1 MEAVNNLMS
10 MINAVLWHNYV
21 LFAIV
26 LVGIVFTIWSGFCQ
40 FRCLT
45 HGTQV
50 ITGKY
55 DDKNDPGAISHFQAL
70 SAALSAT
77 VGLGNIGG
85 VALAIALGGPGA
97 IFWMWVIGL
106 FGMAVKFVEVTLSM
120 LYRNTD
126 DPDNPHGGP
135 MWVAA
140 RGLARLDPKYAG
152 LGKVIG
158 TIFCITMLIAASTG
172 SNMFQ
177 AWNVA
182 EITREYFGV
191 PGIVSGIVLATL
203 IGLVIIGGIKRIG
216 RVAGTLVPFMVAMYL
231 LAGSYVLF
239 VNSAQIPDMFAL
251 IFRSAFATADASGAF
266 LGGTMGFAILVGLK
280 RAVFSSEA
288 GQGSSPIAHSAAK
301 TNEPVR
307 EGLVAGLEPLV
318 DTLIVCTFTALVIL
332 STGVWNRS
340 AEGQFESPPTVTP
353 VELGQWSVQ
362 DITVPSRTSGEWVA
376 GDRVFM
382 IYTGDVSA
390 QTDNNLHRVN
400 GQVMDDG
407 GRRYV
412 RFANIYSDTKPE
424 IRDAGL
430 YGSYVGAS
438 LTARAYDSVVDG
450 LGKYLITV
458 ATWLFALST
467 IISWG
472 YYGEQGMVFLAGE
485 KSVMPFKCVYLA
497 LALFATTGFV
507 STDRELDN
515 LTGIGTGVMLLA
527 NLPIV
532 VLFAHQ
538 AMKAYRNYV
547 DRLKSGALDS
557 DDPPPTLDDILAD
570 GKN

>member
-10 MINAVLWHNYV
+10 MINAVLWHNYI

-191 PGIVSGIVLATL
+191 PGIVSGVVLATL

-485 KSVMPFKCVYLA
+485 KSVMPFTCVYLA

-557 DDPPPTLDDILAD
+557 DAPPPTLDDILAD